1 MNQDQLT
8 LINCSIESKLFLEG
22 PAGTGKTTAGVGRL
36 LHLLDSRVRARAI
49 IPCTEDDLT
58 NLAIALD
65 ARELKPGTKVVMRMF
80 DAELAKKVERGFGIH
95 TAFSTSALAA
105 PAFAAAATQADISHS
120 FYVGD
125 TLLNVSQMTVRANSH
140 LVGKTLAQLER
151 ELDLSVIMHQG
162 AARLDL
168 HPAPEIVLATEDC
181 IVVFASLDTL
191 NRLQQLNRP

>member
-1 MNQDQLT
+1 
-8 LINCSIESKLFLEG
+8 
-22 PAGTGKTTAGVGRL
+22 
-36 LHLLDSRVRARAI
+36 
-49 IPCTEDDLT
+49 
-58 NLAIALD
+58 
-65 ARELKPGTKVVMRMF
+65 MRMF

-125 TLLNVSQMTVRANSH
+125 TLLNVSQVTVHVGSR

-151 ELDLSVIMHQG
+151 ELDLSVIMHRG
-162 AARLDL
+162 REGVDL
-168 HPAPEIVLATEDC
+168 HPDPEITLAAGDC

-191 NRLQQLNRP
+191 NRLRQLNQPTEL